1 MLNVL
6 LKSIVLVFLLIQT
19 ALSAQDFQGSA
30 VYQAKT
36 KVEMD
41 LAASG
46 IPADRIKRIEE
57 MMKSQMEKT
66 YILTFNKTAP

>member
-1 MLNVL
+1 MINML
-6 LKSIVLVFLLIQT
+6 LKIMVMVFLLVQT

-30 VYQAKT
+30 VYQTKT
-36 KVEMD
+36 TIEMD

-57 MMKSQMEKT
+57 MMKNQMYRT
-66 YILTFNKTAP
+66 SYHHFNRTL